1 MKSIVEVFPKAPKS
15 DLTHLFMYFTSW
27 PSLLVFTHRVVYPF
41 DSLSTSANSIHRM
54 IWNSPE
60 KTKWCHNHFEISQKK
75 HLNTSP
81 VILRIPCGTCG
92 TWPPHHPWRVPMVSS
107 CLRVWLGRRTLGE
120 DAHAAL
126 ADVQK
131 PLEQAGPAILLA
143 VAGESWNG
151 WKGNQCGI
159 KNGLYIIYLYRGIAW
174 CHMGL

>member
-1 MKSIVEVFPKAPKS
+1 
-15 DLTHLFMYFTSW
+15 
-27 PSLLVFTHRVVYPF
+27 
-41 DSLSTSANSIHRM
+41 
-54 IWNSPE
+54 
-60 KTKWCHNHFEISQKK
+60 
-75 HLNTSP
+75 
-81 VILRIPCGTCG
+81 
-92 TWPPHHPWRVPMVSS
+92 MVSS

-151 WKGNQCGI
+151 WKGSQCGI